1 MIEVIEALSETL
13 SGRTVVSKEE
23 LERKAIRVALRVFG
37 LRMSSFTEK
46 DLEEVVSS
54 LIETPIS
61 VRSAHFSEKISI
73 SGVNFYHL
81 HTKRPESRELEVA
94 YAEYLKSKA
103 FLERLHDTML
113 SADSFFEGYRREGHF
128 LRFYTA
134 DYRFAVFFSTIADL
148 IEDSG
153 LHLQLAS
160 KFDGEYVV
168 ILQTEDRPDDFVKFF
183 KLHSEEFKRSNA
195 RVWIANPE
203 KRTIDPFIG
212 YPRDFRLLRRFK
224 NPKIAAQIQ
233 ALWREKV
240 EELD

>member
-13 SGRTVVSKEE
+13 SGRTVVSREE
-23 LERKAIRVALRVFG
+23 LERKAIRMALRVLG

-81 HTKRPESRELEVA
+81 HTKRPESRELELA
-94 YAEYLKSKA
+94 YAEYLKSKK
-103 FLERLHDTML
+103 FLERLHDTMV
-113 SADSFFEGYRREGHF
+113 SADSFFEGYTRKGYF
-128 LRFYTA
+128 LRFYTSVNR
-134 DYRFAVFFSTIADL
+134 YAVFFSTITDL

-153 LHLQLAS
+153 LHLQLS
-160 KFDGEYVV
+160 SGFDGEYVV
-168 ILQTEDRPDDFVKFF
+168 IVQTEDRPDEFVKFF

-195 RVWIANPE
+195 RVWVANPE

-212 YPRDFRLLRRFK
+212 YPRDFRLLKRFK
-224 NPKIAAQIQ
+224 NPKIATQIQ